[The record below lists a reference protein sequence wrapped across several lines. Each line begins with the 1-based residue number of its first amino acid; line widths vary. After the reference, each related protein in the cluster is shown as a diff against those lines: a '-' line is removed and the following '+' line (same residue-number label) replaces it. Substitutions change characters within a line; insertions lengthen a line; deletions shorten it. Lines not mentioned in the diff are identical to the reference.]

1 MKIRIWIMIGS
12 LALAWTGTAW
22 AGAILEDHFNRDPAT
37 HDGHHFNAND
47 PIPGPW
53 TDSNFTQK
61 LGGGGLAAASAR
73 EGVAGLLIPLDGEH
87 GGSAQRVMWKPAE
100 PIKLTSPDVHS
111 FDVKISA
118 DYAFPQAGSGIIY
131 AANYIT
137 DSPVK
142 SELILFLR
150 NDADGSVAVWPRIK
164 EAETRR
170 VKSFA
175 GTVIARDTWYRV
187 TLTHDAGAGK
197 IRFKLVNLATSQ
209 TDAELELTGNFAGQ
223 DHIRRVD
230 LGKLSFTDGVTGSLS
245 IDNYK
250 LSQESE

>member
-1 MKIRIWIMIGS
+1 MWTMIG
-12 LALAWTGTAW
+12 LLVPAWTVAAW
-22 AGAILEDHFNRDPAT
+22 AGAILEDDFNRDPAT
-37 HDGHHFNAND
+37 HDGRHFAAND

-53 TDSNFTQK
+53 TDSNFIKK
-61 LGGGGLAAASAR
+61 LGGGGLAASAAR
-73 EGVAGLLIPLDGEH
+73 EGVAGLLIPLDGGH

-100 PIKLTSPDVHS
+100 PVKLTSPDVHG

-150 NDADGSVAVWPRIK
+150 NDADGSVAIWPRIK
-164 EAETRR
+164 EAESHR
-170 VKSFA
+170 VKSFP
-175 GTVIARDTWYRV
+175 GTAIARDTWYRV
-187 TLTHDAGAGK
+187 TLTHDAQAGK
-197 IRFKLVNLATSQ
+197 LRLKLVNLATSQ
-209 TDAELELTGNFAGQ
+209 TVAEPEMTGNFAGQ